1 MKLQYLTG
9 IMIDL
14 TFESCRNPPMPI
26 DALVPTAHISD
37 RLIVLGVFF
46 SSWPSLPDVVSSDR
60 LQKDLSSRRNRQK
73 MSVERAKDNG
83 QYEGRTRD
91 LGVIS
96 TTL

>member
-1 MKLQYLTG
+1 
-9 IMIDL
+9 
-14 TFESCRNPPMPI
+14 MPI

-73 MSVERAKDNG
+73 MSVETAKDNG

>member
-9 IMIDL
+9 IMIHL

-37 RLIVLGVFF
+37 RLILLGVSF

-60 LQKDLSSRRNRQK
+60 LQKDLSSRRDRQS
-73 MSVERAKDNG
+73 MSVNKR
-83 QYEGRTRD
+83 
-91 LGVIS
+91 
-96 TTL
+96 